1 MRGFYL
7 VRVFTA
13 RKPFNVHY
21 DRLGWMHISMTTSD
35 GRLFA
40 GVLDASC
47 FTSAFRNTKLQHGDG
62 FRPADASA
70 SAQNGSFF
78 TDRTE

>member
-1 MRGFYL
+1 
-7 VRVFTA
+7 
-13 RKPFNVHY
+13 
-21 DRLGWMHISMTTSD
+21 MHISMTTSD

-78 TDRTE
+78 TDRSE